1 MWGAPMWRVRISCLL
16 ALLAGW
22 VDVICVVRYG
32 AFAVTQTGNLIFMG
46 MGLHSVLFRDGCDGR
61 AREARRGA
69 QAQGSSGGSEQ
80 DHFMACLNESEAMQQ
95 VFFTFIV
102 LICSLLGAY
111 AYAAL
116 QRRVVMRAASTAA
129 PVLAA
134 LVVLAD
140 VIGSTEPA
148 GAKSEGERWRI
159 GETSRWSV
167 CLVAFAL
174 GAVHYLS
181 GTCPKSRLKG
191 PVFAGTGHLHKCVSA
206 LWRLTMGESFK
217 PAEREKALQS
227 LGVVLCLATGALL
240 GATALHYNPF
250 DSQAEGDGWLLIP
263 VALTLL
269 VALTAH
275 DRYVEPP
282 GGWAPAALSEPL
294 APGAGEGAAGDAAGS
309 DGSRSRAASVSLTQS
324 GNVII

>member
-1 MWGAPMWRVRISCLL
+1 MARANTVGEIRAMGAPMWRVRISCLL

-46 MGLHSVLFRDGCDGR
+46 MGLHAVLFRDGCDGR
-61 AREARRGA
+61 THRSTRHGGQE
-69 QAQGSSGGSEQ
+69 QGISGGSEQ
-80 DHFMACLNESEAMQQ
+80 DHFMACLTESEAMQQ

-140 VIGSTEPA
+140 VIGSTEPT
-148 GAKSEGERWRI
+148 GAKSEGARWRI

-181 GTCPKSRLKG
+181 GTCPQSRLKG
-191 PVFAGTGHLHKCVSA
+191 PVV
-206 LWRLTMGESFK
+206 
-217 PAEREKALQS
+217 
-227 LGVVLCLATGALL
+227 
-240 GATALHYNPF
+240 
-250 DSQAEGDGWLLIP
+250 
-263 VALTLL
+263 
-269 VALTAH
+269 
-275 DRYVEPP
+275 
-282 GGWAPAALSEPL
+282 
-294 APGAGEGAAGDAAGS
+294 
-309 DGSRSRAASVSLTQS
+309 
-324 GNVII
+324 